1 MSRPGRAWLRAGA
14 ERRQPACFQTA
25 QPARMDVGLGVG
37 GSSPW
42 AGRAGPPPEGRWT
55 LHAPTCGLGS
65 QSAGHQLEG
74 SEESRG
80 LFACVPCSPPSGPWW
95 EPGDLTWMS
104 HTANAPGLGNPP
116 PPHPPGDRDLHQ
128 LGVILASVAPAW
140 LSSAG
145 TDCPPP
151 CSPNLGSQEGQTS
164 CSQSW
169 GALRVVKRCG
179 S

>member
-1 MSRPGRAWLRAGA
+1 MHQPVAWGA
-14 ERRQPACFQTA
+14 SQQVTSWKA
-25 QPARMDVGLGVG
+25 Q
-37 GSSPW
+37 
-42 AGRAGPPPEGRWT
+42 
-55 LHAPTCGLGS
+55 
-65 QSAGHQLEG
+65 
-74 SEESRG
+74 EESRG
-80 LFACVPCSPPSGPWW
+80 LFACVPCSASLHLPSGPWW

-140 LSSAG
+140 LSPAG
-145 TDCPPP
+145 TD
-151 CSPNLGSQEGQTS
+151 SPNLGSQEGQTS